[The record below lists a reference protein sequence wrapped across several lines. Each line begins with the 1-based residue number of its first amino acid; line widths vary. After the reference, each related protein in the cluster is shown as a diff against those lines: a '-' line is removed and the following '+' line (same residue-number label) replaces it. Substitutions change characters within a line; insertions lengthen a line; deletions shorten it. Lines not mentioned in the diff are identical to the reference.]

1 MRESDTVARIG
12 GDEFIVLLPDVGTEE
27 AAMIVAE
34 KIRSALIDPIDADG
48 YSLTTSASIGVAIF
62 PFHGLNATDLMNN
75 ADTAMYAA
83 KSKGRNAIVMY
94 GDHMVKITLKD
105 LI

>member
-1 MRESDTVARIG
+1 VNYLL
-12 GDEFIVLLPDVGTEE
+12 VLLPEVGTEE
-27 AAMIVAE
+27 AALNVAE
-34 KIRSALIDPIDADG
+34 KIRAAMVAPIDADG
-48 YSLTTSASIGVAIF
+48 YTLTTSASIGVAIF

-83 KSKGRNAIVMY
+83 KTNGRNTVVIY
-94 GDHMVKITLKD
+94 GEHTVKITLKD